1 MREWL
6 GFRTPTADDAARL
19 VAWLRQVILPTDPM
33 EAHVVDVALTWYREQ
48 GIELPASAFLRR
60 LLRSTLRMA

>member
-1 MREWL
+1 L

-19 VAWLRQVILPTDPM
+19 VAWLRQDILPTDPT

-60 LLRSTLRMA
+60 LLRSTLRMALLT